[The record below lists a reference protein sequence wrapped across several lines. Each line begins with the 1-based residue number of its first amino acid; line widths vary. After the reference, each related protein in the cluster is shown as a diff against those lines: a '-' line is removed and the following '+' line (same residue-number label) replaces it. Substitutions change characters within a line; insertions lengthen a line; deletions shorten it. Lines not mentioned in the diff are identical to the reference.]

1 MYFGW
6 RCENIENAKN
16 RSSTCVVL
24 GDQRGLKK
32 TIYLG
37 WWTGDILSLKNKPSF
52 DNLKCKLD
60 VSTVCSVQSRPSVSF
75 VFRRRHIIW

>member
-1 MYFGW
+1 MYCGW

-24 GDQRGLKK
+24 GNQRGLKK

-37 WWTGDILSLKNKPSF
+37 WWAGDILSLKKPSL
-52 DNLKCKLD
+52 DNLKCKSD
-60 VSTVCSVQSRPSVSF
+60 VSTVCSVQSRPAVSF
-75 VFRRRHIIW
+75 VFRRLHIIIW

>member
-1 MYFGW
+1 MYCGW
-6 RCENIENAKN
+6 RCEDIENAKN

-52 DNLKCKLD
+52 DNLKCKPD
-60 VSTVCSVQSRPSVSF
+60 VSTVCSVHSRPSVSF
-75 VFRRRHIIW
+75 VFRRRHI